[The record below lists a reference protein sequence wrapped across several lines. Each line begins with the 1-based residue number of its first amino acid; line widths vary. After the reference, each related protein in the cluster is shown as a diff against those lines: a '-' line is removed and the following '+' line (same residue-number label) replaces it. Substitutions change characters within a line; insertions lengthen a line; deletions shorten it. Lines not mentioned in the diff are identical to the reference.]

1 MGVKIIVDMR
11 YLLGLIFVLDINQ
24 EGGIL
29 MRATNPCGKSRP
41 VDNPYEVWENQHGWT
56 WHVLKKNQLEKNET
70 PTSIWFC
77 AVKSPYTF
85 GSWEYGDCYKKD
97 VVDNAVRVS

>member
-1 MGVKIIVDMR
+1 MR
-11 YLLGLIFVLDINQ
+11 T
-24 EGGIL
+24 
-29 MRATNPCGKSRP
+29 TNPCGKSRP

-70 PTSIWFC
+70 PSSIWFC

-85 GSWEYGDCYKKD
+85 GSWEYGDCYKQD
-97 VVDNAVRVS
+97 VVDNAVRTDTGQSLHVMTDDEVERAVNDILGEEI